1 MGFFN
6 YRLFVIGWYSVIYR
20 VGTKLTLYMTN
31 IEVMKKSELTFFK
44 ILIGVIYALLAVLV
58 IIAIAL

>member
-1 MGFFN
+1 MGFFY
-6 YRLFVIGWYSVIYR
+6 YRLFCFSWHSATYEIGMV
-20 VGTKLTLYMTN
+20 LTLYMTN

-44 ILIGVIYALLAVLV
+44 ILIGVIYALLGVLV

>member
-1 MGFFN
+1 MGFC
-6 YRLFVIGWYSVIYR
+6 YYKLFDFGWHSATYAIGMV
-20 VGTKLTLYMTN
+20 LTLYMTN
-31 IEVMKKSELTFFK
+31 KEVMKKSELTFFK

>member
-1 MGFFN
+1 MGFC
-6 YRLFVIGWYSVIYR
+6 YYKLFDFDWHSATYEIGIV
-20 VGTKLTLYMTN
+20 LTLYMTN
-31 IEVMKKSELTFFK
+31 IIVMKKSELTFFK